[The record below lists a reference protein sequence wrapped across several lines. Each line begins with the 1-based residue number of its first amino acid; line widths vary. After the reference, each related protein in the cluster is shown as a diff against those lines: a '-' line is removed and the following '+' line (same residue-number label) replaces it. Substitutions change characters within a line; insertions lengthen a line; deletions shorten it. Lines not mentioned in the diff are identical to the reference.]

1 MPSLV
6 MEHLSASEVHWWSQA
21 PGLTWTSPGPGWTC
35 PTLACSLALSLHP
48 LELKLGRSYPHHA
61 FSCNGAPHCLRG
73 TLVVSSTW
81 LTWSFPGPGW
91 TCPTLA
97 CSLALSLHPLQLKLG
112 HSYLHH
118 AFSCK
123 GACQCLRGTLVV
135 SSTWAHLD
143 HLPWSWLDL
152 PNFGLLPSS
161 VTASA

>member
-1 MPSLV
+1 MPQRYTGGLKHLGSAGPPMVLAGPAQLWLAPQLCNCIRLSSNLDTATLTIPSLV

-48 LELKLGRSYPHHA
+48 LE
-61 FSCNGAPHCLRG
+61 
-73 TLVVSSTW
+73 
-81 LTWSFPGPGW
+81 
-91 TCPTLA
+91 
-97 CSLALSLHPLQLKLG
+97 LKLG